1 VRKTGLQKY
10 SFSFTP
16 QHLQQKIFKKF
27 SSHWFSMSY
36 ILKSMENRVKIA
48 PEQRLFGAFC
58 GSHRRRFRSFSEE
71 KGAKRGFW
79 KREETYN
86 E

>member
-1 VRKTGLQKY
+1 
-10 SFSFTP
+10 
-16 QHLQQKIFKKF
+16 
-27 SSHWFSMSY
+27 MSY

-71 KGAKRGFW
+71 KGAKAINNGVW
-79 KREETYN
+79 KTSISYSAIPSVPFPEGHRIKEISS
-86 E
+86 